1 MRGAAPGAPRVLL
14 VTHRRPPVSQSCAGN
29 LRPGPRSRRKGPP
42 LGSVTAGRPCEAL
55 GVFGLPAPPVGRALA
70 SEAPT
75 RGGRRAGDERP
86 RQSEVAWG
94 SRPGPPSGPRPPRA
108 RPGGPGARPDLTW
121 RRCRDGS
128 RRRRGFAACR
138 PWRRGERG
146 SGVRRR
152 GKQTRDFILSCYM
165 FNDRYKIRN
174 KV

>member
-14 VTHRRPPVSQSCAGN
+14 VTHRRPPVSHSCAGN

-94 SRPGPPSGPRPPRA
+94 SRPGPPSGPRPA
-108 RPGGPGARPDLTW
+108 RGPTSPGVAVATVLVGGGASRPVGHGDAASGAPGSGGA
-121 RRCRDGS
+121 GS
-128 RRRRGFAACR
+128 RRELLSA
-138 PWRRGERG
+138 
-146 SGVRRR
+146 RRR
-152 GKQTRDFILSCYM
+152 LTRAPRPQPRL
-165 FNDRYKIRN
+165 
-174 KV
+174 